1 MSARDTRR
9 GRGQARARMLT
20 VHGATQRLKA
30 GGLRGFLGLHKLV
43 FLKNIYIYIKTLLPI
58 CIHGKVLP
66 PPSWNFRV
74 SRKPEERACRAL
86 LPPGR

>member
-43 FLKNIYIYIKTLLPI
+43 FLKNIYIYK
-58 CIHGKVLP
+58 
-66 PPSWNFRV
+66 NFITNMYTREGFT
-74 SRKPEERACRAL
+74 SPELEFQSL
-86 LPPGR
+86 